1 MGRAVGSEFAVIGAT
16 GARLRE
22 IAGPDL
28 YRRNAFRITGL
39 PTDVDRRTVR
49 QRRQQVTAALAV
61 GADIDPPL
69 SVRIEQ
75 DQAPALFDLLGDEP
89 RRLVDELFWLWG
101 APGATCSCARLR
113 HRDHDAAVRAHSQ
126 ALDREASVGSLS
138 SEELGELDQLWADAA
153 RRWKLVLRSTA
164 FWDHV
169 RHRITVLDDRRLG
182 ASAVDLLRDAV
193 PATLVKPVVDL
204 AVAAPDPARQAAHA
218 RRWPVPASV
227 LEDQLEEATAP
238 LFDRLGTLMG
248 EAGAAPDRCRPI
260 DTASV
265 VHEHVMP
272 ALRRLDAIV
281 PHERHRRTAAAR
293 DGAATLLN
301 NCATFLLGQSGST
314 AAGQARQWL
323 DSGHELAVGDETRRT
338 IEQNRT
344 ELDEMV
350 RVLQI
355 FREQISALVAA
366 GRTAQARKAQRRLR
380 REFGDSPVAGEI
392 DQLLAGLSPWRPAV
406 VRSPVWL
413 PRLARR
419 LAPVVGLAAVTGG
432 LFLLW
437 PSGTE
442 APATVPVFSDQVAAN
457 PPAGTCIA
465 TRELW
470 DDRQATTTDAC
481 DDPHWG
487 EVLGY
492 PALSAVPSPYPG
504 EDQVH
509 SLSRFECGR
518 LLAERGLRAER
529 YAVAFAVADRAFW
542 NDGAGRYENYAT
554 CVAHGRDGEP
564 LPAGRV
570 TIPDQP
576 PREDVA
582 VRMGLFSETLWA
594 NAPVGACVAT
604 RDSVEASSHDVPVVR
619 CEQSHWAE
627 ILGYPMLYQPG
638 SPWPGDEAVYAKAL
652 SACQGITSDMALPP
666 EFTFWTIWPARD
678 WWADP
683 EQPIYAT
690 CLAHRTDD
698 QSLTGSLT

>member
-1 MGRAVGSEFAVIGAT
+1 M
-16 GARLRE
+16 
-22 IAGPDL
+22 
-28 YRRNAFRITGL
+28 
-39 PTDVDRRTVR
+39 
-49 QRRQQVTAALAV
+49 
-61 GADIDPPL
+61 
-69 SVRIEQ
+69 
-75 DQAPALFDLLGDEP
+75 
-89 RRLVDELFWLWG
+89 
-101 APGATCSCARLR
+101 
-113 HRDHDAAVRAHSQ
+113 
-126 ALDREASVGSLS
+126 
-138 SEELGELDQLWADAA
+138 
-153 RRWKLVLRSTA
+153 LRSTA

-169 RHRITVLDDRRLG
+169 RHRITALDDRRLG
-182 ASAVDLLRDAV
+182 APAVDLLRDAV

-204 AVAAPDPARQAAHA
+204 AAAAPDPARLAAHA

-227 LEDQLEEATAP
+227 LEDQLEEAAAP

-248 EAGAAPDRCRPI
+248 EAGEALDRCRPI

-281 PHERHRRTAAAR
+281 PHERHRHTAAAR
-293 DGAATLLN
+293 DGAASLLN
-301 NCATFLLGQSGST
+301 NGATFLLDQSGST

-323 DSGHELAVGDETRRT
+323 DSAHELAVGDETRRM

-350 RVLQI
+350 RALQI

-366 GRTAQARKAQRRLR
+366 GRTAQARKALRRLR
-380 REFGDSPVAGEI
+380 RDLGDSPVASEI
-392 DQLLAGLSPWRPAV
+392 DQLLARLSPWRPAV

-413 PRLARR
+413 PR

-457 PPAGTCIA
+457 PPPGTCIA

-470 DDRQATTTDAC
+470 DGRQATTTDAC
-481 DDPHWG
+481 DQPHWG

-492 PALSAVPSPYPG
+492 PALAAVPSPYPG
-504 EDQVH
+504 EDQVQA
-509 SLSRFECGR
+509 LGAFECGR
-518 LLAERGLRAER
+518 LLARRDLSADR
-529 YAVAFAVADRAFW
+529 YAVTFAVADRAFW
-542 NDGAGRYENYAT
+542 NDGAGRYENYVT
-554 CVAHGRDGEP
+554 CLAHRRDGEP

-582 VRMGLFSETLWA
+582 VRMSLFSETLWA

-604 RDSVEASSHDVPVVR
+604 RGSVDASSHDVPVVR

-638 SPWPGDEAVYAKAL
+638 SPWPGDEAVYARAL
-652 SACQGITSDMALPP
+652 SVCQALTSDMALPP
-666 EFTFWTIWPARD
+666 GFAFRVIWPARD

-683 EQPIYAT
+683 EQPIYAA
-690 CLAHRTDD
+690 CLLHRTDD
-698 QSLTGSLT
+698 QALTGPIE